1 MAKYK
6 IINKKDQTT
15 TTVVR
20 SAFGKIAVNER
31 ELIIFEKNLLPGFFH
46 PKVEGKRKI
55 IYTAPKSIPLNL
67 YVKKNLTIH
76 KFYNVLAQI
85 VEIVKKTDAYKLYVY
100 NLILDDRLIF
110 VKETTSEL
118 FFLYEPLLDRNNC
131 TNLFSFLED
140 FVRNLKPED
149 KMVEFEKQRF
159 LIFLRNPQI
168 HKIEDIE
175 QFILQ
180 AYPQI
185 YQQIDRSGKGKSGF
199 ITTNPIDYMQHYQGK
214 EDIAAEQD
222 QAGTVL
228 LQDDEEGT
236 TLLEEEGTTLLG
248 EQNIIQASLLRCS
261 NGVTTQV
268 NKNVFTIGKAKENDL
283 CILDNRT
290 VSRRHAKIFVS
301 GSEFMLQDTNSTNHT
316 YINGKVLSDDAE
328 TLHDGDRI
336 RLSDE
341 EFEFFLNI

>member
-1 MAKYK
+1 M
-6 IINKKDQTT
+6 
-15 TTVVR
+15 
-20 SAFGKIAVNER
+20 
-31 ELIIFEKNLLPGFFH
+31 
-46 PKVEGKRKI
+46 
-55 IYTAPKSIPLNL
+55 
-67 YVKKNLTIH
+67 
-76 KFYNVLAQI
+76 
-85 VEIVKKTDAYKLYVY
+85 
-100 NLILDDRLIF
+100 
-110 VKETTSEL
+110 
-118 FFLYEPLLDRNNC
+118 
-131 TNLFSFLED
+131 FSFLED

-199 ITTNPIDYMQHYQGK
+199 ITTNPIDYMQHYQGN